1 MVNTT
6 TTTGKI
12 AFENVQKIFPPRG
25 GNTVATEAVHEVSA
39 QIEPC
44 EFIALIGPSGCGKS
58 TLLRMLA
65 GLEAPTNGEILLDDE
80 KIIAAGRER
89 GFVFQDPNLYPWL
102 TVEGNISFG
111 LKLKGQEKAKK
122 AEIQELIELVGLKG
136 FENSYPYELSGGM
149 QQRVSLARALI
160 NYPKVLLLD
169 EPFGALDAFTR
180 MRMHDEL
187 LKIWQERKIT
197 MVMVTH
203 DVEEAVYLSNC
214 VFAMTPRP
222 AILKKVIPIDL
233 EYPRKRDSQDFIA
246 LKNEVLTTLNFR
258 E

>member
-1 MVNTT
+1 MVNAT

-25 GNTVATEAVHEVSA
+25 ENTVATEAVHEVSA
-39 QIEPC
+39 QIEPG

-65 GLEAPTNGEILLDDE
+65 GLEAPTNAEILLDDE

-122 AEIQELIELVGLKG
+122 AEI
-136 FENSYPYELSGGM
+136 
-149 QQRVSLARALI
+149 
-160 NYPKVLLLD
+160 
-169 EPFGALDAFTR
+169 
-180 MRMHDEL
+180 
-187 LKIWQERKIT
+187 
-197 MVMVTH
+197 
-203 DVEEAVYLSNC
+203 
-214 VFAMTPRP
+214 
-222 AILKKVIPIDL
+222 
-233 EYPRKRDSQDFIA
+233 
-246 LKNEVLTTLNFR
+246 
-258 E
+258 